1 MENNVGY
8 GFVQIFDKLKE
19 NDLLSVD
26 ELASVLRISP
36 KTVRKWRY
44 QGDIEAVKIGKRLVR
59 FRWGDVLKWL
69 HANGVS
75 K

>member
-1 MENNVGY
+1 MTNNAGHEFALV
-8 GFVQIFDKLKE
+8 FDKLKE
-19 NDLLSVD
+19 NDLLNVD

-59 FRWGDVLKWL
+59 FRWGDILKWL
-69 HANGVS
+69 QANGVS

>member
-1 MENNVGY
+1 MKNGSGY
-8 GFVQIFDKLKE
+8 VFAPLFDNLKE
-19 NDLLSVD
+19 NDLLSV
-26 ELASVLRISP
+26 EQLASVLTISP

-69 HANGVS
+69 KNSGD
-75 K
+75 